1 MTRILQTCLLLAAA
15 SLAVFLAGIR
25 NPPVMFFDEKL
36 YVDAGNAIL
45 RHTSDPSP
53 YGPPLGKLLV
63 AAGIAVAGDNSFG
76 WRWPGAVCGAV
87 TLVGVFLLIYFLL
100 EDYTLALTAA
110 LLTFLNNFLYVLSR
124 IAMMDIY
131 LVTFALW
138 GVLAFVAAIKL
149 PAVTR
154 TRRRILLALSGAA
167 FGAAIAC
174 KWNGVDELAVVFLLG
189 VFLLLNTSTSSEL
202 AECACN
208 LGEAGAPF
216 FVISF
221 TAIPA
226 AVYLATFYPLFHSQ
240 HLAFSA
246 HNLASANLF
255 IWRFHRAVAGN
266 TGLIV
271 AWYKWPL
278 MIAPTRGLSYLVGNW
293 YVMWAGLL
301 ALLWSLRRFGA
312 ALPETLLVS
321 LYAVN
326 MLQWIVT
333 PQPCTFYYYYFPAAT
348 FLTLAIPAAVH
359 RLPVRCLGVR
369 LSVVSVLPALCV
381 FAYCFA
387 HMAHLGAPYDT
398 MLGYWP

>member
-1 MTRILQTCLLLAAA
+1 MTKTLQTCLFLAAA
-15 SLAVFLAGIR
+15 SLALFLAGIR

-45 RHTSDPSP
+45 HHTPDPSP

-63 AAGIAVAGDNSFG
+63 ATGIAIAGDNSFG
-76 WRWPGAVCGAV
+76 WRWPSAVCGAV
-87 TLVGVFLLIYFLL
+87 TLVGVFLLVYFLL
-100 EDYTLALTAA
+100 ADYTLALTAA
-110 LLTFLNNFLYVLSR
+110 LLTLLNNFLYVLSR

-138 GVLAFVAAIKL
+138 GVVAFVAAIKL
-149 PAVTR
+149 PEIAKLQ
-154 TRRRILLALSGAA
+154 RRILLAFSGTA

-189 VFLLLNTSTSSEL
+189 VFLLLNTPTSSEF
-202 AECACN
+202 AECASH
-208 LGEAGAPF
+208 LREAGAPF
-216 FVISF
+216 FAISF
-221 TAIPA
+221 TVIPA
-226 AVYLATFYPLFHSQ
+226 AVYLATFYPLFHGQ
-240 HLAFSA
+240 HLAFSP

-255 IWRFHRAVAGN
+255 IWRFHRGVAGN

-293 YVMWAGLL
+293 YVMCAGLL

-321 LYAVN
+321 IYAVN

-348 FLTLAIPAAVH
+348 FLTIAIPVALH
-359 RLPVRCLGVR
+359 RLPAGYFGVR